1 MVRSLW
7 SAGRAGAAAL
17 LILVA
22 AFPAVADPLTRT
34 VINLLGTTC
43 EITLY
48 AGSAASAFDAA
59 FARIAEIDT
68 AMTINKPDSEV
79 VRVNKAAGLRPV
91 KVAPDVYFVIKR
103 GLEFSMLGNG
113 AFDIT
118 VAPLVSLWG
127 IGTAKA
133 RVPLPDEIRGTLA
146 LVGYRNLELQDA
158 GSTVFLKKPGMG
170 IDLGSIAKGYAADEA
185 ARVLAENGVTSALI
199 NLGGNILTMGKK
211 PDGTLWRIGIQN
223 PEEPRGTPVGII
235 ELSRGSVTT
244 AGTYER
250 FFVSGE
256 KRYFHILDARTG
268 YPAWNGLAA
277 VSIVA
282 GDSLTADGYDTVVF
296 TLGLN
301 GGRALVAGAH
311 GAIEAV
317 FITEKREIYVTPGL
331 RPRFTLS
338 DSRFTMIK

>member
-1 MVRSLW
+1 MVRSLS
-7 SAGRAGAAAL
+7 SARRAGAAAL
-17 LILVA
+17 LMLA
-22 AFPAVADPLTRT
+22 ALIPLAAEPLKRT
-34 VINLLGTTC
+34 VLNLLGTTC

-48 AGSAASAFDAA
+48 AGGPVSALDAA
-59 FARIAEIDT
+59 FARIAEIDA

-79 VRVNKAAGLRPV
+79 VRVNKAAGLHPV
-91 KVAPDVYFVIKR
+91 KVSPDVYLVIKR
-103 GLEFSMLGNG
+103 GLAFSVMGNG

-118 VAPLVSLWG
+118 VAPLVTLWG
-127 IGTAKA
+127 IGTTSA
-133 RVPLPDEIRGTLA
+133 RVPRPEEIKDTLA
-146 LVGYRNLELQDA
+146 FVGYRNLELQEA
-158 GSTVFLKKPGMG
+158 GSAAFLKKPGMG

-185 ARVLAENGVTSALI
+185 ARVLGEHGVTGALI
-199 NLGGNILTMGKK
+199 NLGGNILTIGKK

-223 PEEPRGTPVGII
+223 PEEPRGTPVGVV
-235 ELSRGSVTT
+235 ELSSGSVTT

-250 FFVSGE
+250 YFNSGG
-256 KRYFHILDARTG
+256 KRYFHIFDARTG

-282 GDSLTADGYDTVVF
+282 GDSISADGYDTVVF
-296 TLGLN
+296 TLGLD
-301 GGRALVAGAH
+301 GGRALVEAAR

-317 FITEKREIYVTPGL
+317 FISEKREIYVTPGL